1 MTEAYGV
8 EAGIYGFMVN
18 IFRDICTVTLMPL
31 LKRISKGAP
40 IASGAGGCMDSM
52 FIPVTRAVG
61 PELGIAGLI
70 VGTIIT
76 IFVPFWLPLSQLI
89 FA

>member
-1 MTEAYGV
+1 
-8 EAGIYGFMVN
+8 MVN
-18 IFRDICTVTLMPL
+18 IFRDIVTVTAMPL
-31 LKRISKGAP
+31 IKRISKGAP

-70 VGTIIT
+70 SGTIIT
-76 IFVPFWLPLSQLI
+76 IFVPFWLPLSQMI
-89 FA
+89 MG